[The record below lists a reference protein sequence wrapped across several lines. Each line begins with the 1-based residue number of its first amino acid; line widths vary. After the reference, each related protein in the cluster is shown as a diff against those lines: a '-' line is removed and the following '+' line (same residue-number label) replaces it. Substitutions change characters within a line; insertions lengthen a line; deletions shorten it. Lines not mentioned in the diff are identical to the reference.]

1 MIRETL
7 KNYWALAKIGY
18 KVGIKYR
25 FHFIVSM
32 ITVPLSVLIYYFLW
46 KSIFSYT
53 GQDVIR
59 GFTLNGMIQYYVLSM
74 IVGFFVWADVDKWL
88 SQDIRYGRVTGMLL
102 QPMTLLCQFL
112 AFEIGINSLG
122 ILIEMI
128 PVFLMGFLLF
138 GLPVAPLFNF
148 SAFLV
153 SVVLAFFLAFYVS
166 WFVGLSAFWL
176 QEISGLRRVK
186 RTLMVFLSGGMIPL
200 TFFPEIM
207 QKIFH
212 YLPFEYIR
220 YVPINIYQAEYS
232 PAMVLVQLGIQFAWI
247 IGLYFACQLVYSKAY
262 KEFVG
267 AGT

>member
-1 MIRETL
+1 MMNIRS
-7 KNYWALAKIGY
+7 KWALAKIGY

-25 FHFIVSM
+25 FNFIVSM

-53 GQDVIR
+53 GQEIIK
-59 GFTLNGMIQYYVLSM
+59 GFTLEGMVQYYVLSM

-88 SQDIRYGRVTGMLL
+88 SQDIRGGHVTGMLL
-102 QPMTLLCQFL
+102 QPMSLLCQYL
-112 AFEIGINSLG
+112 VFEIGINSLG

-128 PVFLMGFLLF
+128 PVFLMGFVFF
-138 GLPVAPLFNF
+138 GLKVAPLFNF
-148 SAFLV
+148 AAFIV
-153 SVVLAFFLAFYVS
+153 SVSLAFFLSFYIS
-166 WFVGLSAFWL
+166 WLVGLSAFWL

-200 TFFPEIM
+200 TFFPEIF
-207 QKIFH
+207 QNIFH

-220 YVPINIYQAEYS
+220 YVPISIYQAKYS
-232 PAMVLVQLGIQFAWI
+232 SSMVLAQLGIQVLWI
-247 IGLYFACQLVYSKAY
+247 FGLYLICRWVYSIAY
-262 KEFVG
+262 KKFVG